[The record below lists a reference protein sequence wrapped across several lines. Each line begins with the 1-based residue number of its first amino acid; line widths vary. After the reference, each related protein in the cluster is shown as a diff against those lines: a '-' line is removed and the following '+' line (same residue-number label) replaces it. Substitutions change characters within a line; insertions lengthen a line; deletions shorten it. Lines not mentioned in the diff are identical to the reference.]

1 MVLFVY
7 IFSIMPLCNTEIV
20 QIILINTGAVRR
32 WLLAQPDRAAIS
44 QKCQEM
50 ASVSS
55 NTRTPKSLDKTRKE
69 ADEQSVQNILS
80 TIDSMI
86 NPFTH
91 DLEELVSL
99 SSGLVASTDV
109 RMDMLEAE
117 KRGEEAAV
125 RYFCLYLG

>member
-1 MVLFVY
+1 MY
-7 IFSIMPLCNTEIV
+7 IFSALCNSCTNIV
-20 QIILINTGAVRR
+20 QIIYIIIGAVRR

-44 QKCQEM
+44 QNCQEM
-50 ASVSS
+50 ASISS
-55 NTRTPKSLDKTRKE
+55 STRMAKSLDKTRKE

-91 DLEELVSL
+91 DSEDLVSL

-109 RMDMLEAE
+109 KSDLLKAE
-117 KRGEEAAV
+117 NRGEEAAV
-125 RYFCLYLG
+125 R

>member
-1 MVLFVY
+1 MYYLY
-7 IFSIMPLCNTEIV
+7 IFSALCNSCTNIV
-20 QIILINTGAVRR
+20 QIIFIIIGAVRR

-50 ASVSS
+50 ASIST
-55 NTRTPKSLDKTRKE
+55 NTRTPKSPDKTRKE

-91 DLEELVSL
+91 DSEELVSL
-99 SSGLVASTDV
+99 SSGLVASNDV
-109 RMDMLEAE
+109 KSDLLKAE
-117 KRGEEAAV
+117 NRGEEAAV
-125 RYFCLYLG
+125 R

>member
-1 MVLFVY
+1 MY
-7 IFSIMPLCNTEIV
+7 IFSALCNSCTNIV
-20 QIILINTGAVRR
+20 QIIFIIIGAVRR

-50 ASVSS
+50 ASISS

-91 DLEELVSL
+91 DSEELVSL

-109 RMDMLEAE
+109 KSDLLKAE
-117 KRGEEAAV
+117 NRGEEAAV
-125 RYFCLYLG
+125 R